1 MCKKQKAKLSL
12 FGRPKN
18 TKMMLVMMV
27 LIADEE
33 DEEVEQACRNFGR
46 FYAYLIF
53 VKTITTA
60 GCVNN
65 FAKCKTF

>member
-27 LIADEE
+27 LIADKE

-53 VKTITTA
+53 V
-60 GCVNN
+60 
-65 FAKCKTF
+65 